1 VKYADQPLL
10 TGDIQKVDALYL
22 WFVRL
27 KKESIA
33 QRGSGIISSRV
44 SSAQGSPRS
53 ANPLLLFPSLG
64 APRQVR
70 LIDSEQVIQHVER
83 VHERPDVSCFVH
95 FV

>member
-44 SSAQGSPRS
+44 SAHRD
-53 ANPLLLFPSLG
+53 LHG
-64 APRQVR
+64 ARTR
-70 LIDSEQVIQHVER
+70 C
-83 VHERPDVSCFVH
+83 SCSH
-95 FV
+95 L